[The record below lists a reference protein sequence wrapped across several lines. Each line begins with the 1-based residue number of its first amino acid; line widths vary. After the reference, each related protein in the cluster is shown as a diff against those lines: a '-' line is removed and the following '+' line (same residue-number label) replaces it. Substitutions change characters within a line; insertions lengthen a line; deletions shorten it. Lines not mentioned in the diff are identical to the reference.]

1 MAYTTSVDQI
11 EYWNGPGGQRWVKEQ
26 AHLDESLAA
35 ITELLFDFASPQV
48 GERVL
53 DVGCG
58 CGTTTLRLRTFG
70 CDVTGIDISAPMLA
84 VARARGARVIEG
96 DAARAPGSY
105 DLIFSR
111 FGIMFFAD
119 PAAAFAHL
127 RGITRRFA
135 FVCWRGFEDNPWA
148 SEPVAAARDLLPP
161 SPPSDPDA
169 PGPFAYARKERLEH
183 ILPGAQLTPAD
194 STMFMGAD
202 VEAAVADGL
211 SIGPLARA
219 AQDVDEPTR
228 DKIRERLRAVYAKYE
243 TPTGIQVP
251 ARVWLVRA

>member
-1 MAYTTSVDQI
+1 
-11 EYWNGPGGQRWVKEQ
+11 
-26 AHLDESLAA
+26 
-35 ITELLFDFASPQV
+35 
-48 GERVL
+48 
-53 DVGCG
+53 
-58 CGTTTLRLRTFG
+58 
-70 CDVTGIDISAPMLA
+70 
-84 VARARGARVIEG
+84 VIEG

-111 FGIMFFAD
+111 FGVMFFAD
-119 PAAAFAHL
+119 PVAAFAHL

-161 SPPSDPDA
+161 SPPQDPEA
-169 PGPFAYARKERLEH
+169 PGPFAYARKERLEQ

-194 STMFMGAD
+194 STMYMGATVD
-202 VEAAVADGL
+202 EAVAQGL

-219 AQDVDEPTR
+219 AHELDEPTR
-228 DKIRERLRAVYAKYE
+228 ARIRERLHAVYAKHV
-243 TPTGIQVP
+243 TPTGVQVP

>member
-1 MAYTTSVDQI
+1 MAYTISVDQI
-11 EYWNGPGGQRWVKEQ
+11 EYWNGPAGERWASAQ
-26 AHLDESLAA
+26 ARMDASLAP

-70 CDVTGIDISAPMLA
+70 CDVTGIDISAPMLG

-96 DAARAPGSY
+96 DAAHAPGSY

-111 FGIMFFAD
+111 FGVMFFAD

-135 FVCWRGFEDNPWA
+135 FVCWRSFEDNPWA
-148 SEPVAAARDLLPP
+148 SEPLAAARDLLPP
-161 SPPSDPDA
+161 SPPTDPDA
-169 PGPFAYARKERLEH
+169 PGPFAFARKERLEH

-194 STMFMGAD
+194 STMYMGAD
-202 VEAAVADGL
+202 VEEAIAEGL
-211 SIGPLARA
+211 TIGPLARA
-219 AQDVDEPTR
+219 AAECDDATK
-228 DKIRERLRAVYAKYE
+228 DKIRDRLRTLYAKYAS
-243 TPTGIQVP
+243 PTGIHVP
-251 ARVWLVRA
+251 ARIWLVRA